1 VRFSVQQLAQER
13 KEEHNMKPWQLVQIS
28 IFVLVV
34 WCLVFCGSAFGQGRG
49 QGFRPCPYSPYLCPV
64 KKTCKPFDDSGK
76 VVQVLTESLG
86 KGMYP
91 GMALIVDTK
100 KQGQVHVSLGPVW
113 YLERQEFEIVPGDEV
128 RVKGMCDKE
137 QGGNLRVIAYE
148 ISKGDY
154 LLALRD
160 SQGRPYWE
168 AWRKR

>member
-1 VRFSVQQLAQER
+1 MKRWTLVIASVLGLMVWSGMVAGPAFS
-13 KEEHNMKPWQLVQIS
+13 
-28 IFVLVV
+28 
-34 WCLVFCGSAFGQGRG
+34 QGRG
-49 QGFRPCPYSPYLCPV
+49 QGFRPCPYSPYMCPV
-64 KKTCKPFDDSGK
+64 KDTCKPFDESGK
-76 VVQVLTESLG
+76 VVQVLTETLG
-86 KGMYP
+86 AGMHP
-91 GMALIVDTK
+91 GMALILDTK

-128 RVKGMCDKE
+128 QVKGMCDQE
-137 QGGNLRVIAYE
+137 PGGKLRVIAYE

>member
-1 VRFSVQQLAQER
+1 ME
-13 KEEHNMKPWQLVQIS
+13 MKRWQLVQVS
-28 IFVLVV
+28 ILVLVI
-34 WCLVFCGSAFGQGRG
+34 WCLVFCGSAFSQGRG
-49 QGFRPCPYSPYLCPV
+49 QGFRACPYSPYQCPV
-64 KKTCKPFDDSGK
+64 KNTCKPFDESGT

-86 KGMYP
+86 PNMHP
-91 GMALIVDTK
+91 GMALILDTK

-113 YLERQEFEIVPGDEV
+113 YLERQEFEIVPGDV
-128 RVKGMCDKE
+128 VQVKGMCDKE
-137 QGGNLRVIAYE
+137 QGGKLRIIAYE